1 MKDLLTNLIHPYSR
15 YGLAVALLEARTS
28 PDELTEEN
36 VSEFLAQTIELGLEN
51 FRFATD
57 DNPQTTNVLHFYT
70 IKSKDLRQNSKLIQS
85 AGLAAQGKY
94 LAPTILTTDGDAKGT
109 FDNAIK
115 ILELL
120 EKGSPLESKYV
131 LSRSFAPTTAKINNG
146 RGSQS
151 PPDGTLF
158 EAACSVITTLTKI
171 KPAAWIDGRNT
182 IIVPDLSL
190 EEKNVDGRKVIE
202 LKNFVDLF
210 SQMMITGQK
219 EGLMNATLQPKK
231 IKESSAAKET
241 DKTETEENKPAKSEY
256 RRPKIFNGNYPFAP
270 RNSAFG
276 AIGLLAAIGRWGKM
290 AGKVAWAKEVLESI
304 AGKKDDPTKPSRPLY
319 LISYDAIEQV
329 QFTHHVV
336 GLSVSG
342 ALSEMIESLARETR
356 LYADMDGDFP
366 NHYDSK
372 FKTNYE
378 LFGLMANR
386 FLQLFTQPAFQDFL
400 AFRAEYSIKIEPL
413 LKEYFMET
421 RKINREIVESARALG
436 QWLNR
441 MAYFVA
447 KGEVE
452 KEKNLSDLEQAKKIR
467 QVKAK
472 ILTAIESAVMSAKT
486 PQEMFSLTSIRA
498 VRLSNEEMPATV
510 SIFEDEAIV
519 GEKLSLKDSKH
530 LLTAYL
536 RLQSS
541 FVKRE
546 NKMDSTEQN
555 SPVIDEKYPIE
566 N

>member
-1 MKDLLTNLIHPYSR
+1 MNKLLANLIHPYSR
-15 YGLAVALLEARTS
+15 YGLAVTLLEARTS
-28 PDELTEEN
+28 LDELTEEN
-36 VSEFLAQTIELGLEN
+36 VVEFLAQTIEQGLEN
-51 FRFATD
+51 FRFKTD
-57 DNPQTTNVLHFYT
+57 DNPQTMEVLRFYP
-70 IKSKDLRQNSKLIQS
+70 IRSSDLRQNSKLVQS

-94 LAPTILTTDGDAKGT
+94 IAPTILTTDGDAKGT
-109 FDNAIK
+109 FDNATK

-120 EKGSPLESKYV
+120 ENESPLESKYT

-158 EAACSVITTLTKI
+158 EAACSLITTLTKT
-171 KPAAWIDGRNT
+171 KPAAWVDGRNT
-182 IIVPDLSL
+182 IIVPDLP
-190 EEKNVDGRKVIE
+190 VQD
-202 LKNFVDLF
+202 LKKFVQLF
-210 SQMMITGQK
+210 SEMITAQLDGN
-219 EGLMNATLQPKK
+219 LMEAILKPKK
-231 IKESSAAKET
+231 TKENSDAKEIA
-241 DKTETEENKPAKSEY
+241 KTETEENKPAKSEY

-304 AGKKDDPTKPSRPLY
+304 TGTEESPSRPLY

-400 AFRAEYSIKIEPL
+400 AFRAEYSTKIEPL
-413 LKEYFMET
+413 FREYFMEA

-441 MAYFVA
+441 TAYIVA
-447 KGEVE
+447 DSDVE
-452 KEKNLSDLEQAKKIR
+452 ESANDRAKKVR
-467 QVKAK
+467 QGKAK
-472 ILTAIESAVMSAKT
+472 ILVEFESAAMSAT
-486 PQEMFSLTSIRA
+486 SPQDMLYRISTRA
-498 VRLSNEEMPATV
+498 GRLLQRDMPAEATKFFDETMTEEL
-510 SIFEDEAIV
+510 SFQNARQMLIAYMRLRSTFEKSEDKTNAS
-519 GEKLSLKDSKH
+519 G
-530 LLTAYL
+530 
-536 RLQSS
+536 QSVPTIDDTYGTS
-541 FVKRE
+541 QP
-546 NKMDSTEQN
+546 TETN
-555 SPVIDEKYPIE
+555 
-566 N
+566 